1 MSSKG
6 QSMYKNS
13 HGMSQ
18 YPVFNTGSL
27 MCIFQRLGK
36 RNPLLRGI
44 REAELAQ
51 VSNSRKRAVT
61 DKSYVQSPFEV
72 LSSLYDT
79 ASETD
84 LRLATPSIYLPC
96 SSIAMN
102 ETV

>member
-1 MSSKG
+1 
-6 QSMYKNS
+6 MYKNS

-72 LSSLYDT
+72 LSSLYDRLQPVKLT
-79 ASETD
+79 YGWLRQASTCP
-84 LRLATPSIYLPC
+84 AQ
-96 SSIAMN
+96 A
-102 ETV
+102 